1 MCRQHIAFLRIRI
14 MPNSRSLACPRWVPW
29 RDSQR
34 LESVFDQWSVRGF
47 RWFTRFIQ
55 YKLTSVSAALMGIIR
70 FLLTVRTVAVAAAR
84 YIGLR
89 NMSDR
94 KSLLLIWRF
103 LEFALF
109 FAQVRF
115 CLLWPCARDSCA
127 CAISFRIEAGRES
140 SIGIWAC
147 QSPFGERAPRI
158 VEVEGALNRLSK
170 SKSQLNLS

>member
-1 MCRQHIAFLRIRI
+1 ML
-14 MPNSRSLACPRWVPW
+14 NSRSLACPRWVPW

-109 FAQVRF
+109 LPKCVSDFLLSVYDDPAPATAARAQSHFELKREWKALSGF
-115 CLLWPCARDSCA
+115 
-127 CAISFRIEAGRES
+127 GR
-140 SIGIWAC
+140 ANRRLKR
-147 QSPFGERAPRI
+147 ERQ
-158 VEVEGALNRLSK
+158 E
-170 SKSQLNLS
+170 

>member
-1 MCRQHIAFLRIRI
+1 ML
-14 MPNSRSLACPRWVPW
+14 NSRSLACPRWVPW

-34 LESVFDQWSVRGF
+34 LESVFDQISVRGF

-109 FAQVRF
+109 LPKCVSDF
-115 CLLWPCARDSCA
+115 LLSVYDSCA
-127 CAISFRIEAGRES
+127 CAISFWIEAGVES
-140 SIGIWAC
+140 WTGIWTH
-147 QSPFGERAPRI
+147 QSPFGERAPI
-158 VEVEGALNRLSK
+158 VEMEGALKRMSK
-170 SKSQLNLS
+170 